1 MPPQVASDSL
11 LPLPAVRVIESRHQY
26 QPCHIQTPD
35 VEARVAA
42 IELDGKYYSFF
53 RVEANQS
60 AALKLAS
67 RLQQRGDVPIV
78 TQIPKGYAIWVL
90 EPDARRVSAS
100 TASYKILQ
108 EQNQYRLCYI
118 RVPDLEKPLAAI
130 LFEGK
135 YYSSFRTIEDLQPA
149 QQIIQK
155 LSHRGDKIVVT
166 KTADGFGIW
175 VLEPDA
181 TLAG

>member
-1 MPPQVASDSL
+1 MPPQVASDPL
-11 LPLPAVRVIESRHQY
+11 IPLPAVRVIEFRHQY

-42 IELDGKYYSFF
+42 IELDGEYYSFF
-53 RVEANQS
+53 RVEANQF

-67 RLQQRGDVPIV
+67 RLQQRKDVPIV

-100 TASYKILQ
+100 TASYQVLQ
-108 EQNQYRLCYI
+108 AQKYRLCYI
-118 RVPDLEKPLAAI
+118 RVPDLEQPLAAI
-130 LFEGK
+130 LFEDK

-155 LSHRGDKIVVT
+155 LSHRGDEIVIT